1 MTNEIVRPQLAEV
14 EELYFKN
21 YGRLLDTVLT
31 DRRLFLGDA
40 QRIVES
46 VARFL
51 RDYDRELNDEA
62 FLDWFIEVTAEALDK
77 LKWFYDLHEECKR
90 LIYKALWMSVGR
102 NNEIDDH
109 IAADELPIVS
119 QTVQDLS
126 QELWTWVIEHYEQL
140 VIPGTAK
147 LSTRL
152 FARARIIAAAWKKKH
167 HVRRGVIIRMLYGL
181 TVEEHEQRMK
191 EAPEPT
197 IRNEVDPEEDLD
209 EYENYVSDT
218 FSDELEELIVTD

>member
-1 MTNEIVRPQLAEV
+1 MNNEIVRPQLAEV
-14 EELYFKN
+14 EGLYFRN
-21 YGRLLDTVLT
+21 YGRLLDAVLT

-51 RDYDRELNDEA
+51 PSYDRELNDEA
-62 FLDWFIEVTAEALDK
+62 FLAWFTEVAAEALDK

-90 LIYKALWMSVGR
+90 LIYKAMWMSVGR
-102 NNEIDDH
+102 NCEIDDH
-109 IAADELPIVS
+109 IAADEMPIVS

-126 QELWTWVIEHYEQL
+126 QELWTWVIENHEKL
-140 VIPGTAK
+140 IIPGPAK

-152 FARARIIAAAWKKKH
+152 FARARIIAAAWKKKQ

-181 TVEEHEQRMK
+181 TVDR
-191 EAPEPT
+191 
-197 IRNEVDPEEDLD
+197 RG
-209 EYENYVSDT
+209 
-218 FSDELEELIVTD
+218 